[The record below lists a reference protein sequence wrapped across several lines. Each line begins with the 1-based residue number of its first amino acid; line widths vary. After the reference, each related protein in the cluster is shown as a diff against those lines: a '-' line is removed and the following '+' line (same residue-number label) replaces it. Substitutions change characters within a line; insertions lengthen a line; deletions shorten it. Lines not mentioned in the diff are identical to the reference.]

1 MLERLNAEKASLIAQ
16 RDQVAATLNA
26 IGGAIQFCDKLIAD
40 ETAAQIVAKVAE
52 QAPPTIAP
60 APAPAPEMLPVAK
73 FAPCDECSTPN
84 NCAELGYCTE

>member
-1 MLERLNAEKASLIAQ
+1 MTMLERLNAEKASLIAQ

-40 ETAAQIVAKVAE
+40 ETAAQIVAK
-52 QAPPTIAP
+52 
-60 APAPAPEMLPVAK
+60 